1 MVAAAKLLAPGSEK
15 LFQSVGLSRRTVS
28 DRITD
33 LAEDIEKTLKHT
45 AGNFELFSLACDET
59 TDITNTA
66 QLAIFLRGITTEFET
81 QEELLSLEAMHG
93 TTRGEDLYEKLVL
106 SMERFGLKF
115 EKLSGLTTDG
125 APAMAGSQK
134 GLVAFV
140 KKELNRLN
148 LDPNDLVACHC
159 IIHQQSLCAQSLQFN
174 NVMSI
179 VVSCV
184 NFIKSKGF
192 NNRLFKDFLNE
203 LCSEYGDLVYHCE
216 QFMEAKDKPV
226 RELCDSKWLRDL
238 AFMVDIT
245 KYLSE
250 LNVKLQGPNQ
260 LLSSLLSNVKSFE
273 AKLRLWKLQLEKGN
287 TVHFPTLEAQKP
299 STALE
304 YAGEC
309 AKPLEALSERFNDLK
324 SRQVELNIFAI
335 PFNVEPADVPDNL
348 QNEIIQLQSDDELK
362 ARYNNLRLL
371 EFYKRYISND
381 EFPALRRHALK
392 YASVFGTNY
401 LCEQFFS
408 KVTIAKSRPRSR
420 LTDANLVNQLRVAT
434 SSIRANIPRLTREK
448 QFQPSH

>member
-1 MVAAAKLLAPGSEK
+1 
-15 LFQSVGLSRRTVS
+15 
-28 DRITD
+28 
-33 LAEDIEKTLKHT
+33 
-45 AGNFELFSLACDET
+45 
-59 TDITNTA
+59 
-66 QLAIFLRGITTEFET
+66 
-81 QEELLSLEAMHG
+81 
-93 TTRGEDLYEKLVL
+93 
-106 SMERFGLKF
+106 
-115 EKLSGLTTDG
+115 
-125 APAMAGSQK
+125 
-134 GLVAFV
+134 
-140 KKELNRLN
+140 
-148 LDPNDLVACHC
+148 
-159 IIHQQSLCAQSLQFN
+159 
-174 NVMSI
+174 
-179 VVSCV
+179 
-184 NFIKSKGF
+184 
-192 NNRLFKDFLNE
+192 
-203 LCSEYGDLVYHCE
+203 
-216 QFMEAKDKPV
+216 MEAKDKPV

-238 AFMVDIT
+238 AFIVNIT

-299 STALE
+299 STTLE

-309 AKPLEALSERFNDLK
+309 AKLLEALSERFNDLK